1 MFDVC
6 PEPVLVNIDRFCSYL
21 KRACWQEMMTGV
33 FFRRH
38 WAYHWVRW
46 VEYSFHWLYL
56 SLRNASENS
65 VPAPQDKT
73 RQDKT
78 RQDKIRYDTIGVNGC
93 WLPDGVFLSFCLSVF
108 LSPFVLPFCLSVSQ
122 PLVVVLSLWP
132 EFTTHRGWPA
142 SRRLPRTHA
151 AHQADTGAASASSPR
166 PPLPPGSARTCTG
179 EH

>member
-73 RQDKT
+73 RQDT
-78 RQDKIRYDTIGVNGC
+78 IRHDRRKQLLVARWC
-93 WLPDGVFLSFCLSVF
+93 LSVFLSFCLFIALRSAF
-108 LSPFVLPFCLSVSQ
+108 LSFCLAAVSCCT
-122 PLVVVLSLWP
+122 LSLARVHDAP
-132 EFTTHRGWPA
+132 RLACKPPSA
-142 SRRLPRTHA
+142 SNAR
-151 AHQADTGAASASSPR
+151 SASSR
-166 PPLPPGSARTCTG
+166 YRGSFGIVAAAAIASGVGAYLHRRALV
-179 EH
+179 